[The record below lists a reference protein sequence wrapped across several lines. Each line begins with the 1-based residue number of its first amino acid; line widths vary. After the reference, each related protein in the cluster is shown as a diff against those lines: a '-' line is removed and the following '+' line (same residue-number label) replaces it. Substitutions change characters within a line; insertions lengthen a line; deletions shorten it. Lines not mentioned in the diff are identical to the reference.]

1 MSIQSIDIDW
11 ADSSFDA
18 IKILQDMI
26 LQKSQPKINNKYK
39 IPLDLIRNAVVISA
53 GICISVIPYYS
64 RVNGEICRLHFSAF
78 LYVSTGVILYQ
89 NPNSIPF
96 DVRSRSVPL
105 VFQKISSW
113 NRNPPC
119 RHQNPR
125 LFHRSSI
132 LVKKI
137 CRR

>member
-53 GICISVIPYYS
+53 GICIPQTHLAHTGPCLP
-64 RVNGEICRLHFSAF
+64 RVGLCLRGGAF
-78 LYVSTGVILYQ
+78 
-89 NPNSIPF
+89 
-96 DVRSRSVPL
+96 
-105 VFQKISSW
+105 
-113 NRNPPC
+113 
-119 RHQNPR
+119 
-125 LFHRSSI
+125 
-132 LVKKI
+132 
-137 CRR
+137 